1 MSSPA
6 LRTSSWISVRNS
18 RWSGAAR
25 ALAVVLLVLAA
36 LPAAAQAVRPSWY
49 ELDSYEDF
57 SAGKVKGLA
66 VTDDGRLVPAPVLRE
81 LGDSGQPYV
90 LSAVRDAFGTVYF
103 GTGHDG
109 KVFKLQPQGG
119 VIEVLDAEEPDIF
132 ALAAGPDGTLYAA
145 GSPGG
150 RIYRVGRDGK
160 SAVMAELKCKYVWAL
175 TLGRDGALYA
185 GTGVEGRIYRV
196 DEGEPAVVFD
206 SDQTHVLSLVTE
218 ADGHLLA
225 GTAPAGY
232 LLRVGTDGRAVS
244 LFDAPL
250 AEIRQIAVDRYGVV
264 YALAY
269 GKESADGETKTS
281 GAAADAI
288 AADVVVSVF
297 QRDET
302 PKAKRTKTDA
312 MAAAIGAAGTASAD
326 VAAIYRLDKS
336 GNVVP
341 VWRSEEDKAFA
352 FALQPD
358 GTMILGTGTRGRLLA
373 RQPDRARLVLAESG
387 QEQVTA
393 LLPGADGI
401 LVFTSNQGRV
411 YRLGAEAAAAGEW
424 VSDVADAGAVA
435 RFGVLRT
442 VTAPLPEGVRG
453 EYAFRCGN
461 TARPDATWTD
471 WQTLTGGEAV
481 YAIGAPPA
489 RYFQV
494 RVALAAGSG
503 KAPGLAGLWVERLA
517 VSYVQKN
524 QAPRLLAVAV
534 NPPGVVFQKQPPM
547 MQPGEPPDYGA
558 ASTLE
563 LPPHILA
570 ALTRMS
576 GAMQLPKIFKTGQVS
591 LSWTDE
597 DPNGDLREYA
607 VDMRPVGAAAWT
619 RLAAALREQ
628 YLNVDPDV
636 LADGDYLFRVT
647 VSDAPANPPGEAGT
661 DTLVSPVVT
670 VDTRPP
676 RLRAL
681 ESGRTAQGL
690 EVRIE
695 AADERSP
702 IHALEYSTD
711 GGRRWEPLF
720 PEDGICDQTL
730 ERAKLA
736 VPALAAEVR
745 QLLVRAMDHAGN
757 VAVLAVEPPAQK

>member
-6 LRTSSWISVRNS
+6 PRTSSSSSEPINR
-18 RWSGAAR
+18 RSGAAR
-25 ALAVVLLVLAA
+25 VLAVVLLVLAA
-36 LPAAAQAVRPSWY
+36 WPAARAVRPAWH
-49 ELDSYEDF
+49 ELDTYEDF

-66 VTDDGRLVPAPVLRE
+66 ITDDGRLVPAPDLRE
-81 LGDSGQPYV
+81 LGDSGQPYI
-90 LSAVRDAFGTVYF
+90 LSAVRDASGAVYF

-109 KVFKLQPQGG
+109 KVFKLLPQGG
-119 VIEVLDAEEPDIF
+119 VTEVLDAEEPDIF

-175 TLGRDGALYA
+175 ALGRDGTLYA
-185 GTGVEGRIYRV
+185 GTGVEGRIYSV
-196 DEGEPAVVFD
+196 GDGEPVVVFD
-206 SDQTHVLSLVTE
+206 SDETHVLSLVAE
-218 ADGHLLA
+218 ADGGLLA
-225 GTAPAGY
+225 GTAPSGY

-244 LFDAPL
+244 LFDAPF
-250 AEIRQIAVDRYGVV
+250 AEIRQIVVDRYGAV
-264 YALAY
+264 YTLAY
-269 GKESADGETKTS
+269 GKESVDGETKT
-281 GAAADAI
+281 ATVAADSAV
-288 AADVVVSVF
+288 ADVVVSVF

-326 VAAIYRLDKS
+326 LAAVYRLDKA
-336 GNVVP
+336 GYAVP

-358 GTMILGTGTRGRLLA
+358 GTVILGTGTKGRLLA
-373 RQPDRARLVLAESG
+373 RQPDRARLALAESG

-393 LLPGADGI
+393 LLAGADGI
-401 LVFTSNQGRV
+401 LAFTSNQGRV

-471 WQTLTGGEAV
+471 WQALTGGDAV

-494 RVALAAGSG
+494 RVSLNAEGR
-503 KAPGLAGLWVERLA
+503 KAPGLAGFWVERLA

-534 NPPGVVFQKQPPM
+534 NPPGVVFQKQPSM
-547 MQPGEPPDYGA
+547 VQPGEPPDYGA

-563 LPPHILA
+563 QPSHIQA

-607 VDMRPVGAAAWT
+607 VDVRPVGAAAWT

-647 VSDAPANPPGEAGT
+647 VSDAPANPPDEAGA

-681 ESGRTAQGL
+681 ESGRTGKGM
-690 EVRIE
+690 EFRIE

-702 IHALEYSTD
+702 IHALEYSVD

-757 VAVLAVEPPAQK
+757 VAVLAVEPPNK